1 MIRLIR
7 FDDEELERFYDI
19 FCRSVF
25 KTNYLSKIVY
35 SWKYLSE
42 SFIGSLTIGSIF
54 NTLKSLKGNESTRP
68 SK

>member
-25 KTNYLSKIVY
+25 RMNYLSKIVY

-42 SFIGSLTIGSIF
+42 SFIGSQLDLFLT
-54 NTLKSLKGNESTRP
+54 L
-68 SK
+68 